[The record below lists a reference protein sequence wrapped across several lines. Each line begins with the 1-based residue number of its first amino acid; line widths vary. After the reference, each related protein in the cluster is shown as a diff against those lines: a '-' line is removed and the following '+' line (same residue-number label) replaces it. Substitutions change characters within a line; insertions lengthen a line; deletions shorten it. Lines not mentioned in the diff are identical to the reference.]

1 MHYVRPIILADARL
15 QRGDVVTAGELA
27 KTLVDI
33 VDGAA
38 EAECFEIGIEA
49 IEALIEDGVLKP
61 AKCRHHKLRAF
72 DRCDLCGNAAQM
84 VAVQAQRESTDE
96 VRERIWRVLVAHPDG
111 LTRGELA
118 SKSGEPEKTVCW
130 AVADWEAAGLCLP
143 TGATRKTSSGR
154 QAKVITCASRPQ
166 SD

>member
-118 SKSGEPEKTVCW
+118 SKSGRTREDCLLGSC
-130 AVADWEAAGLCLP
+130 GLGGSWFVS
-143 TGATRKTSSGR
+143 TNG
-154 QAKVITCASRPQ
+154 
-166 SD
+166 SDTKNIFR